1 MGPIR
6 EIGPEKLR
14 YIKPE
19 DVRSL
24 LVKDFEGALN
34 VIRPSVSPENLHK
47 FTEWSNN
54 YGSR

>member
-6 EIGPEKLR
+6 EIGPERLR
-14 YIKPE
+14 HIKPE
-19 DVRSL
+19 EVRT
-24 LVKDFEGALN
+24 LVPKDFKAAIN
-34 VIRPSVSPENLHK
+34 IIRPSVSPENLHK

>member
-14 YIKPE
+14 HIKPE
-19 DVRSL
+19 EVRSL
-24 LVKDFEGALN
+24 VLKDFESAIN

-47 FTEWSNN
+47 FTEWSSS

>member
-6 EIGPEKLR
+6 EIGPAQLKSIR
-14 YIKPE
+14 PE

-24 LVKDFEGALN
+24 LFKDFDASIKI
-34 VIRPSVSPENLHK
+34 IRPSVSPENLHK

-54 YGSR
+54 FGSR

>member
-6 EIGPEKLR
+6 EIGPERLR
-14 YIKPE
+14 HIKPE
-19 DVRSL
+19 EVRT
-24 LVKDFEGALN
+24 LVPEDFKAAIN
-34 VIRPSVSPENLHK
+34 IIRPSVSPENLHK